1 MCPRLAAEHGLGTYP
16 KVRAEAHKLDWA
28 DTLIL
33 VRESPP
39 GWCMP
44 AASRSAHGQG
54 PRAANSVDKRLE
66 SESGALQWP
75 NNSSDLAHRNT
86 SRPSDTVSREL
97 AGGLSRSL
105 IGESHDQRRVEW
117 AVQ

>member
-1 MCPRLAAEHGLGTYP
+1 MARDHELRTQWISGWSR
-16 KVRAEAHKLDWA
+16 RAGRCSGP
-28 DTLIL
+28 TIL
-33 VRESPP
+33 
-39 GWCMP
+39 
-44 AASRSAHGQG
+44 QI
-54 PRAANSVDKRLE
+54 
-66 SESGALQWP
+66 WP
-75 NNSSDLAHRNT
+75 TRNT